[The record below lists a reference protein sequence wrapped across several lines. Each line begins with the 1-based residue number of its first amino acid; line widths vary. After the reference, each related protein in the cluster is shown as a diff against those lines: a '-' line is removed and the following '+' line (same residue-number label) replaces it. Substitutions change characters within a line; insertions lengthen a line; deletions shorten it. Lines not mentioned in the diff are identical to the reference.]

1 MDQKNFVGKR
11 ILYWNKQISKVIEEW
26 CKEAGV
32 VSPVGYYRNS
42 LSGYFEIYTDS
53 PGYLIGKGGNLVE
66 KYELALNQLFC
77 SDLKVKF
84 IEIRGGFANCGRI
97 VSNE

>member
-1 MDQKNFVGKR
+1 MDQKNFVGER

-66 KYELALNQLFC
+66 KYELAFNQLFC